1 MTKEKYMNT
10 LRDRLN
16 QLNIEGREDILND
29 FEAHFTLGKQNGHSD
44 EELMESLGSI
54 EEILESYEN
63 LQSPNDEK
71 ILIDGHDQ
79 KKEFTNK
86 ITTIDISA
94 RHADTKITTS
104 KDNGFHVDL
113 YKEGK
118 LLERL
123 SHALIA
129 YQEEAVFYVKVL
141 PLFPHKSSGQ
151 YDLSIQV
158 PQDLPSLILNT
169 SSGDGVLKK
178 LTIQKIK
185 INSAHGDFRLEEIEA
200 ESITIETAS
209 SDIRVKNT
217 QSDMDVKSASGDAL
231 IENAKGR
238 TFNYQS
244 ASGDLKLD
252 GDYETIH
259 LNNVSG
265 DINAQLKTIKQMHV
279 SNVSADI
286 HVKIENSND
295 LLISSSTLN
304 GTCEA
309 YQSGKDLMLKQLGQ
323 VQIGEPKTQI
333 KLKTI
338 SGEIRLDLE

>member
-44 EELMESLGSI
+44 EELMASLGSI
-54 EEILESYEN
+54 DEILESYESLN
-63 LQSPNDEK
+63 QSNIEK

-118 LLERL
+118 LLERM

-129 YQEEAVFYVKVL
+129 YQEEDVFYVKVL

-158 PQDLPSLILNT
+158 PQYLPSLILNT

-217 QSDMDVKSASGDAL
+217 QGDMDLKSASGDAL
-231 IENAKGR
+231 IENAIGC

-244 ASGDLKLD
+244 ASGDLMLD

-279 SNVSADI
+279 SNISADI

-295 LLISSSTLN
+295 LQISSSTLN

-323 VQIGEPKTQI
+323 IQIGEPKTQI

-338 SGEIRLDLE
+338 SGDIRLDLE

>member
-1 MTKEKYMNT
+1 MTREKYMNT

-16 QLNIEGREDILND
+16 QLNTEGREDILND
-29 FEAHFTLGKQNGHSD
+29 FETHFTLGKQNGHSD

-63 LQSPNDEK
+63 LNQSNIEK

-104 KDNGFHVDL
+104 NDNGFHVDL

-118 LLERL
+118 FLERL

-158 PQDLPSLILNT
+158 PKDLSILILNT
-169 SSGDGVLKK
+169 SSGDGTLKHI
-178 LTIQKIK
+178 TVHEIR
-185 INSAHGDFRLEEIEA
+185 INSASGDFRLMDIHSERVDIEV
-200 ESITIETAS
+200 AS
-209 SDIRVKNT
+209 SDFKL
-217 QSDMDVKSASGDAL
+217 MDVRGDMYIRSASGDFQ
-231 IENAKGR
+231 IEQSNGEN
-238 TFNYQS
+238 FNYQS
-244 ASGDLKLD
+244 ASGDLKLN

-265 DINAQLKTIKQMHV
+265 DINAQLKTIKQMHI

>member
-1 MTKEKYMNT
+1 MTKEKYMHT
-10 LRDRLN
+10 LRERLN

-29 FEAHFTLGKQNGHSD
+29 FETHFTLGKQNGHSD

-63 LQSPNDEK
+63 LQSPSDEK
-71 ILIDGHDQ
+71 IHIDGHDQ

-113 YKEGK
+113 YKEGRF
-118 LLERL
+118 LERM

-129 YQEEAVFYVKVL
+129 YQEEDVFYVKVL

-158 PQDLPSLILNT
+158 PHDLPNLILNT
-169 SSGDGVLKK
+169 SSGDGILKNI
-178 LTIQKIK
+178 TVQEIR
-185 INSAHGDFRLEEIEA
+185 INSASGDFRLLDINSERIDIEV
-200 ESITIETAS
+200 AS
-209 SDIRVKNT
+209 SDF
-217 QSDMDVKSASGDAL
+217 QLMDVRGDMYIRSASGDFQ
-231 IENAKGR
+231 IEQSNGEN
-238 TFNYQS
+238 FNYQS
-244 ASGDLKLD
+244 ASGDLKLN

-265 DINAQLKTIKQMHV
+265 DINAQLKTIKQMHI

-286 HVKIENSND
+286 HVKIENNND

-309 YQSGKDLMLKQLGQ
+309 YQFGKDLMLKQLGQ

-338 SGEIRLDLE
+338 SGDIRLDLE

>member
-1 MTKEKYMNT
+1 MTKDKYMNT
-10 LRDRLN
+10 LRERLN
-16 QLNIEGREDILND
+16 QLNIEGRENILND

-79 KKEFTNK
+79 KKEFANK

-158 PQDLPSLILNT
+158 PKDLSVLILNT
-169 SSGDGVLKK
+169 SSGDGTLKHITAHEIR
-178 LTIQKIK
+178 L
-185 INSAHGDFRLEEIEA
+185 NSASGDFRLMDINSERVDIEV
-200 ESITIETAS
+200 AS
-209 SDIRVKNT
+209 SDFKLNNVRGDMYIR
-217 QSDMDVKSASGDAL
+217 SASGDFQ
-231 IENAKGR
+231 IEQSNGVN
-238 TFNYQS
+238 FDYQS
-244 ASGDLKLD
+244 ASGDLMLD

-265 DINAQLKTIKQMHV
+265 DINAQLKIIKQMHV

-338 SGEIRLDLE
+338 SGNIRLDLE

>member
-10 LRDRLN
+10 LRERLN

-44 EELMESLGSI
+44 EELMASLGSI
-54 EEILESYEN
+54 DEILESYESVN
-63 LQSPNDEK
+63 KPNIEK

-79 KKEFTNK
+79 KKEFTNI

-94 RHADTKITTS
+94 RHADTKVTTS

-118 LLERL
+118 FLERL

-151 YDLSIQV
+151 YDLSIQI
-158 PQDLPSLILNT
+158 PNDLPNLILNT
-169 SSGDGVLKK
+169 SSGEAILKD
-178 LTIQKIK
+178 LTIHAIK
-185 INSAHGDFRLEEIEA
+185 INSASGDIALNDINAKTIAIEV
-200 ESITIETAS
+200 AS
-209 SDIRVKNT
+209 SDIKMMNVLGDI
-217 QSDMDVKSASGDAL
+217 SLKSASGDSMV
-231 IENAKGR
+231 ENTNGS

-286 HVKIENSND
+286 HLKIENNND
-295 LLISSSTLN
+295 LQISSSTLN

-309 YQSGKDLMLKQLGQ
+309 YQFGKELMLKQLGQ

-338 SGEIRLDLE
+338 SGNIRLDLE

>member
-1 MTKEKYMNT
+1 MTKDKYMNT
-10 LRDRLN
+10 LRERLN

-29 FEAHFTLGKQNGHSD
+29 FEAHFSLGKQNGHSD

-71 ILIDGHDQ
+71 ILIDGHGQ
-79 KKEFTNK
+79 RKEFTNR

-118 LLERL
+118 FLERL
-123 SHALIA
+123 NHALIA
-129 YQEEAVFYVKVL
+129 YQEEATFYVKVL

-158 PQDLPSLILNT
+158 PKDLSVLILNT
-169 SSGDGVLKK
+169 SSGDGTLKHI
-178 LTIQKIK
+178 TVHEIR
-185 INSAHGDFRLEEIEA
+185 INSTSGDFRLMDINSERVDIEV
-200 ESITIETAS
+200 AS
-209 SDIRVKNT
+209 SDFKLNNVRGDMYIR
-217 QSDMDVKSASGDAL
+217 SASGDFQ
-231 IENAKGR
+231 IEQSNGVN
-238 TFNYQS
+238 FDYQS
-244 ASGDLKLD
+244 ASGDLMLD

-279 SNVSADI
+279 SNVSADL
-286 HVKIENSND
+286 HLKIKNNND
-295 LLISSSTLN
+295 LHISSSTLN

-309 YQSGKDLMLKQLGQ
+309 YQFGNDLMLKQLGQ

-338 SGEIRLDLE
+338 SGDIRLDLE

>member
-113 YKEGK
+113 YKEGRF
-118 LLERL
+118 LERM

-129 YQEEAVFYVKVL
+129 YQEEDVFYVKVL

-158 PQDLPSLILNT
+158 PHDLPNLILNT
-169 SSGDGVLKK
+169 SSGDAYLRTSQFKK
-178 LTIQKIK
+178 LESTQPVVILDLWASTPNALVSKLPHQTL
-185 INSAHGDFRLEEIEA
+185 NSIMCAETCTFDLHQAIFRL
-200 ESITIETAS
+200 
-209 SDIRVKNT
+209 
-217 QSDMDVKSASGDAL
+217 
-231 IENAKGR
+231 
-238 TFNYQS
+238 
-244 ASGDLKLD
+244 
-252 GDYETIH
+252 
-259 LNNVSG
+259 NNP
-265 DINAQLKTIKQMHV
+265 M
-279 SNVSADI
+279 
-286 HVKIENSND
+286 E
-295 LLISSSTLN
+295 
-304 GTCEA
+304 
-309 YQSGKDLMLKQLGQ
+309 
-323 VQIGEPKTQI
+323 
-333 KLKTI
+333 
-338 SGEIRLDLE
+338 

>member
-29 FEAHFTLGKQNGHSD
+29 FETHFTLGKQNGHSD

-151 YDLSIQV
+151 YDLSLQV
-158 PQDLPSLILNT
+158 PQDLPNLILNT
-169 SSGDGVLKK
+169 SNGDGVLKN
-178 LTIQKIK
+178 LSIHKIR
-185 INSAHGDFRLEEIEA
+185 INSASGDFLLVDIHA
-200 ESITIETAS
+200 ESIIFETAS
-209 SDIRVKNT
+209 SDLRLMKIEG
-217 QSDMDVKSASGDAL
+217 DIELKSASGDTL
-231 IENAKGR
+231 IENAKGS
-238 TFNYQS
+238 TFKYQS

-265 DINAQLKTIKQMHV
+265 DINAQLKIIKQMHV

-295 LLISSSTLN
+295 FLISSSTLN

-338 SGEIRLDLE
+338 SGDIRLDLE

>member
-63 LQSPNDEK
+63 HQSPNDEK

-86 ITTIDISA
+86 ITSIDISA

-129 YQEEAVFYVKVL
+129 YQEEDVFYVKVL

-158 PQDLPSLILNT
+158 PHDLPNLILNT
-169 SSGDGVLKK
+169 SSGDAYLRTSQFKK
-178 LTIQKIK
+178 LESTQPVGIL
-185 INSAHGDFRLEEIEA
+185 DFWTSTPNE
-200 ESITIETAS
+200 
-209 SDIRVKNT
+209 
-217 QSDMDVKSASGDAL
+217 
-231 IENAKGR
+231 
-238 TFNYQS
+238 
-244 ASGDLKLD
+244 
-252 GDYETIH
+252 
-259 LNNVSG
+259 
-265 DINAQLKTIKQMHV
+265 
-279 SNVSADI
+279 
-286 HVKIENSND
+286 
-295 LLISSSTLN
+295 LISKLPHQTLN
-304 GTCEA
+304 
-309 YQSGKDLMLKQLGQ
+309 S
-323 VQIGEPKTQI
+323 
-333 KLKTI
+333 
-338 SGEIRLDLE
+338 